1 MTWTA
6 TWVIWSAMGACGF
19 VLGRRVWAHGDR
31 QGRDRTASAS
41 PAWLERHQR
50 LHTHASLAAK
60 RQTIDGSRQVVR
72 KETLKLHLSPHFMF
86 NALSSV
92 QWLWGEGRIDEA
104 KRVFPTFVDL
114 WKSQWREEG
123 AQANPLKEELATL
136 EQDVRLEEVRLGCNV
151 AWTICCPKEEWL
163 NTLIP
168 SLLLQPAIENAI
180 WHGFN
185 VRAGNHAIEIEVM
198 RSQVKSSS
206 SWLDIVVRDN
216 GAGLSDVQGSS
227 RKPVVSQGST
237 HHLASDRRPS
247 VGLTVTRNRL
257 IEHHPDAC
265 FLLRKAEPPWS
276 TEAIFSIPTS
286 SLGRKRGQAPELGQP
301 R

>member
-1 MTWTA
+1 MHCPQFN
-6 TWVIWSAMGACGF
+6 GCG
-19 VLGRRVWAHGDR
+19 VKEGLTR
-31 QGRDRTASAS
+31 Q
-41 PAWLERHQR
+41 
-50 LHTHASLAAK
+50 
-60 RQTIDGSRQVVR
+60 
-72 KETLKLHLSPHFMF
+72 
-86 NALSSV
+86 
-92 QWLWGEGRIDEA
+92 

-136 EQDVRLEEVRLGCNV
+136 EQYVRLEEVRLGCNV

-185 VRAGNHAIEIEVM
+185 GRAGNHAIEIEVM

-227 RKPVVSQGST
+227 RKRVVSQGLT

-265 FLLRKAEPPWS
+265 FLLKSGATMEYRGHLFHSNIVLRK
-276 TEAIFSIPTS
+276 EARPS
-286 SLGRKRGQAPELGQP
+286 S
-301 R
+301 